1 MSDRKPQ
8 RRWRGWWLIGGS
20 LAALAGGIVAGAWAQ
35 TSRSPLA
42 AQLMAVMTPVGAVWV
57 DALRMTVLPLVVTQ
71 LVAAIASARGR
82 AVGRLGLLSV
92 LVFLTLLL
100 VAGLFTL
107 AAAPTLIR
115 YFAPGPGALAGFQAP
130 QAAAPVRPAPE
141 GASDWLAGLVPTN
154 VLEAASNDD
163 LLPVIVFSVLFALAL
178 TRIRPEG
185 RDAVL
190 AVSRGIAEAMLVLVG
205 WIMAVAPIGVF
216 ALALQ
221 LGAARGLETVRVLA
235 SFVVIVCA
243 LLTAFTML
251 MYLIAVLVG
260 RVPLGRFSRAIL
272 PAQIVAVSTRSS
284 IAALPALLEG
294 AERDLQLR
302 PSVSGF
308 VLPLAVSAFKVNRTV
323 SSTAKL
329 LFLAYLYNVDLS
341 AVQIG
346 SFFVAVLIMS
356 FSAVGV
362 PNGGSAFKTL
372 PFYVAAGIPVAGV
385 VILEAVEDIPDI
397 FKTATNVTGN
407 MTAAAIVARLAPEG
421 DVVFQRE
428 AAAVA
433 TPATAL

>member
-1 MSDRKPQ
+1 
-8 RRWRGWWLIGGS
+8 
-20 LAALAGGIVAGAWAQ
+20 
-35 TSRSPLA
+35 
-42 AQLMAVMTPVGAVWV
+42 
-57 DALRMTVLPLVVTQ
+57 
-71 LVAAIASARGR
+71 
-82 AVGRLGLLSV
+82 
-92 LVFLTLLL
+92 
-100 VAGLFTL
+100 
-107 AAAPTLIR
+107 
-115 YFAPGPGALAGFQAP
+115 
-130 QAAAPVRPAPE
+130 
-141 GASDWLAGLVPTN
+141 
-154 VLEAASNDD
+154 
-163 LLPVIVFSVLFALAL
+163 
-178 TRIRPEG
+178 
-185 RDAVL
+185 
-190 AVSRGIAEAMLVLVG
+190 
-205 WIMAVAPIGVF
+205 
-216 ALALQ
+216 
-221 LGAARGLETVRVLA
+221 
-235 SFVVIVCA
+235 
-243 LLTAFTML
+243 
-251 MYLIAVLVG
+251 
-260 RVPLGRFSRAIL
+260 VPLGRFSRAIL